1 VSIDGSGRWLG
12 TAAWAPMPLA
22 LAAGLLPHDWTP
34 YRHAGPCCSV
44 QWTGAR
50 AGTVRRYCSSCSS
63 SPHLLA
69 TTDGWPG
76 PWCLVQA
83 IGDSDRPRK
92 ASARGVRARPLPP
105 PRLLASQPA
114 LRAAYGEATGRSS
127 NAFAS
132 AAATLQRRH
141 GSAGSLYARTPAGA
155 PAQPRPESSQRAKQH
170 AAGARSQLSSTRQQG
185 PAEQPDRH
193 A

>member
-1 VSIDGSGRWLG
+1 VAHRPP
-12 TAAWAPMPLA
+12 T
-22 LAAGLLPHDWTP
+22 
-34 YRHAGPCCSV
+34 C
-44 QWTGAR
+44 TG
-50 AGTVRRYCSSCSS
+50 SSCVDRAERSARS
-63 SPHLLA
+63 TVEPVSR
-69 TTDGWPG
+69 

-185 PAEQPDRH
+185 PAEQPDRQ